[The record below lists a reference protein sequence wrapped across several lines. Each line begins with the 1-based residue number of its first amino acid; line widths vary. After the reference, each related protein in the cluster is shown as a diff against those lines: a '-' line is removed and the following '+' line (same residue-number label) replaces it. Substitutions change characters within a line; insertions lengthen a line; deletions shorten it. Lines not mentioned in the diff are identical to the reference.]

1 MVFNSPHS
9 GTRLPR
15 SLLQASRLSAAQLR
29 TSEDALVDQLFLGC
43 LEAGAPMLRALV
55 SRSYIDLNREPY
67 EFDARMFREK
77 LPGHVNAASPRV
89 ACGLG
94 TIPKTVGDGVNI
106 YAGPIELAE
115 AMRRLELVYRPYHR
129 ALNMLLEEACRAT
142 GLVLLIDCHSMPSS
156 AVQHHKTIRGSTL
169 DIVVGD
175 RFGRAC
181 AAAYIELIENHLAGK
196 GLSVGRNKPYA
207 GGFIT
212 ESNGRPH
219 EGRNAVQIE
228 INRSLYLDERRRL
241 PNADF
246 PGLKLVFDE
255 LAQKL
260 ASALSEAAGARP
272 LAAAAE

>member
-9 GTRLPR
+9 GARLPR
-15 SLLQASRLSAAQLR
+15 SLLQASQLAAAQLR
-29 TSEDALVDQLFLGC
+29 ASEDMLVDQLFLGC

-55 SRSYIDLNREPY
+55 SRSYVDLNREPY
-67 EFDARMFREK
+67 ELDARMFREK
-77 LPGHVNAASPRV
+77 LPGHVNADSPRV

-115 AMRRLELVYRPYHR
+115 AMMRLECVYRPYHR
-129 ALNMLLEEACRAT
+129 ALNALLEEACGAA
-142 GLVLLIDCHSMPSS
+142 GLVLLVDCHSMPSS
-156 AVQHHKTIRGSTL
+156 AVQHQRTIRGAAL

-181 AAAYIELIENHLAGK
+181 TADYVELIESHLSGK

-212 ESNGRPH
+212 ESNGRPR

-228 INRSLYLDERRRL
+228 INRALYLDERRRL
-241 PNADF
+241 PNSDF
-246 PGLKLVFDE
+246 HGLKRILDE

-260 ASALSEAAGARP
+260 AGALSNAAGTLP
-272 LAAAAE
+272 LAAE